1 MKRIFISVGS
11 EALKALTSLV
21 GRLNEEGIF
30 NQFNDTY
37 IAIDTDQAVVS
48 SFQKLQALYH
58 TDRIRGTV
66 LKIYPEKD
74 NKVGK
79 TYQPEW
85 PWESI
90 PPGGVG
96 GNRAISAKAVA
107 AIKDIWDPLN
117 ETLAPTDE
125 IIVMGSAFGGT
136 SGGLFLNLCEYLDLQ
151 IRNRRAKNEEYKNV
165 SVLGFLLMPEAV
177 DEGDGHG
184 YCIALNMLDMFRDL
198 QTISWQRRLESGRK
212 GFKVP
217 VWSQVNKDGASFP
230 LFGAASRE
238 GSKLEEYGIAG
249 STLPMGTL
257 YLIPTPQ
264 RQRHLVNAYFA
275 ESVLAATYLHIDRG
289 HAVWIDRAM
298 QGGVGVVNEF
308 NVDDRCLAGF
318 NMFVMKSGRRGSLR
332 KWFNDRISVAIEGA
346 NNRGGLLSNAEN
358 DVEIRRSITKVFSDI
373 LIKDRE
379 KEFSGVK
386 DCEAVEKLLNEIT
399 SLGNLP
405 SLEDFYKRID
415 ELMGALDDGV
425 QNFEV
430 YSGQIMISALSAK
443 ELRVLHKGINFAQIK
458 NAYTD
463 LYNEIIIEAES
474 VDAYKEQIVKT
485 TKSAIKKLHT
495 RLKSRVVK
503 DTFLGLGI
511 EEEITREV
519 LSAFKDRIKELLNY
533 YLFALRCK
541 KSVFITPATFGI
553 EVEEFKTKCRELD
566 AKCKAAS
573 ANNEKENPFIVGGK
587 IVDLKLSNEEDF
599 FFPVR
604 IILQSL
610 FRPKG
615 SNEMQNLIKILNDT
629 FSDPAEIIAAMR
641 DGDKNVFDKVEE
653 ESIQLFIDECQK
665 LHPTM
670 NPLKDAT
677 LRSFN
682 REVEK
687 NCKSFSESFRL
698 PDSGSM
704 HYHFSIQCGDV
715 PYDFGLKNMHV
726 KDAPLNL
733 RTMPNCEDLNANFL
747 DVDHSG
753 TSDPRSWQDNKSP
766 DLFLGSAVAPDVQG
780 LWLGT
785 LGIDF
790 EVKDILN
797 KIYATYGQIKSQWVR
812 VGSNARQPRHVM
824 TTVEMV
830 RFGLII
836 EAIEEV
842 AQKMWRKH
850 LESNKGLSIVNC
862 NNKVQVTFNG
872 NGSSFSLPC
881 NNFDLNNLGFG
892 QQDGDNTLLQME
904 KITVPWVGAI
914 FDWIRK
920 SGDDG
925 FVRMVGIEEAKF
937 TSIETAQTDIFNA
950 VRFRIEN
957 EEIEAM
963 DKVKEKLVSMCE
975 ISLLES

>member
-11 EALKALTSLV
+11 EALKSLTALIA
-21 GRLNEEGIF
+21 RLNEEGIF

-37 IAIDTDQAVVS
+37 IAVDTDQAVVS

-66 LKIYPEKD
+66 LKIFPDKD
-74 NKVGK
+74 NKVQK
-79 TYQPEW
+79 TFQRDW

-96 GNRAISAKAVA
+96 GNRAISAKAAA
-107 AIKDIWDPLN
+107 AIKDIWEPLDR
-117 ETLAPTDE
+117 TLTPADE
-125 IIVMGSAFGGT
+125 IIVIGSAFGGT
-136 SGGLFLNLCEYLDLQ
+136 SGGLFLNFCEYLDLQ
-151 IRNRRAKNEEYKNV
+151 IRNKRVMNEDYKNV
-165 SVLGFLLMPEAV
+165 SVLGFMLMPEAV
-177 DEGDGHG
+177 NEGDGHG

-198 QTISWQRRLESGRK
+198 QTISWQRRLESLRK

-217 VWSQVNKDGASFP
+217 VWSQINRDSSSFP

-238 GSKLEEYGIAG
+238 GAKLEEYGIAG

-264 RQRHLVNAYFA
+264 GQRHLVNAYFA
-275 ESVLAATYLHIDRG
+275 ESIFAATYLHIDRG

-308 NVDDRCLAGF
+308 KVDDRCLAGF

-332 KWFNDRISVAIEGA
+332 KWFNDRISEAIEGS
-346 NNRGGLLSNAEN
+346 NGRGGLLSNAES
-358 DVEIRRSITKVFSDI
+358 DLEIRRSITKVFSDI

-379 KEFSGVK
+379 KEYAGVK
-386 DCEAVEKLLNEIT
+386 DCEAVGKLLDEIS
-399 SLGNLP
+399 SLGNP
-405 SLEDFYKRID
+405 RNLEDFYKRID
-415 ELMGALDDGV
+415 ELIGALKDGV
-425 QNFEV
+425 PNFEV
-430 YSGQIMISALSAK
+430 YSGQIMIAALSAK
-443 ELRVLHKGINFAQIK
+443 ELRILHKGINFAQIK
-458 NAYTD
+458 NAYGD
-463 LYNEIIIEAES
+463 LYNEIITEAEN
-474 VDAYKEQIVKT
+474 VDAYKEQIEKT
-485 TKSAIKKLHT
+485 TKAAIKKLNT
-495 RLKSRVVK
+495 RLRSRVIK
-503 DTFLGLGI
+503 DSFLGLGI
-511 EEEITREV
+511 EEEITKEV
-519 LSAFKDRIKELLNY
+519 LSAFKDRMKELLNY

-541 KSVFITPATFGI
+541 KSVFITPSTFGI
-553 EVEEFKTKCRELD
+553 EVEEFKTKCRELQ
-566 AKCKAAS
+566 AKCRAAS
-573 ANNEKENPFIVGGK
+573 ANNEKENPYIVGGK
-587 IVDLKLSNEEDF
+587 IVDLRLSNEEDF

-610 FRPKG
+610 FSQKE
-615 SNEMQNLIKILNDT
+615 SNELENLIKILNNT
-629 FSDPAEIIAAMR
+629 FSDPAEIIAAMK

-670 NPLKDAT
+670 NPLKNAT

-682 REVEK
+682 KEVE
-687 NCKSFSESFRL
+687 NSSKSFSESFQL
-698 PDSGSM
+698 SDSGSM
-704 HYHFSIQCGDV
+704 HYHFSVQCGDV

-726 KDAPLNL
+726 RENPLNL
-733 RTMPNCEDLNANFL
+733 RTMPNCEELNANFL

-753 TSDPRSWQDNKSP
+753 TADPRSWKDKSAP
-766 DLFLGSAVAPDVQG
+766 DLFSGSTMPPDVQG

-812 VGSNARQPRHVM
+812 VGDNGRQPRHVM

-830 RFGLII
+830 RCGLVI
-836 EAIEEV
+836 EALEEAV
-842 AQKMWRKH
+842 QRKWQQH
-850 LESNKGLSIVNC
+850 LENNKGLSIASC
-862 NNKVQVTFNG
+862 RNKVQVKFNG
-872 NGSSFSLPC
+872 NGASFALPC
-881 NNFDLNNLGFG
+881 DNLDLNNLGYG
-892 QQDGDNTLLQME
+892 QQEDDNTLLQME

-925 FVRMVGIEEAKF
+925 FVRMVGLEEAKF

-950 VRFRIEN
+950 IRFRIED

-963 DKVKEKLVSMCE
+963 DKVKEWLVSMCE
-975 ISLLES
+975 VSLLES